1 MQKDIFYTE
10 LNKGLSELSLCL
22 RDEQKEQLFYYYH
35 MVVEKNK
42 VMNLTGITEEREFV
56 IKHIID
62 SLSIVK
68 CGKPVTDV
76 LLGVDK
82 DGRTG
87 SFRIIDIGTGAGMP
101 GVILKIAFPELSVVL
116 FDSLKKRLNFLD
128 EVIAELS
135 LRDITTLHGRAEDMG
150 QDKSYRESFDMAVS
164 RAVARLNVLSE
175 YSLPFVKRDGLFI
188 SYKSGEIEEELTE
201 AKNAIGMLGGRVEGD
216 IRFRLPDS
224 DMERSLI
231 YIRKIKSTPASYP
244 RKVGVPSKK
253 PIM

>member
-22 RDEQKEQLFYYYH
+22 SGEQKEQLYDYYQ

-42 VMNLTGITEEREFV
+42 VMNLTAITEEREFV

-68 CGKPVTDV
+68 LGAPVASYG
-76 LLGVDK
+76 L
-82 DGRTG
+82 
-87 SFRIIDIGTGAGMP
+87 IDIGTGAGMP
-101 GVILKIAFPELSVVL
+101 GVILKIAFPSLSVVL

-128 EVIAELS
+128 EVIEALS
-135 LRDITTLHGRAEDMG
+135 LKDIETLHGRAEDMG
-150 QDKSYRESFDMAVS
+150 QDKNYRESFDIAVS

-175 YSLPFVKRDGLFI
+175 YSLPFVKPGGAFI
-188 SYKSGEIEEELTE
+188 PYKSGDIAEELKK
-201 AKNAIGMLGGRVEGD
+201 AKNAIAMLGGHIERDV
-216 IRFRLPDS
+216 RFQLPDS
-224 DMERSLI
+224 DMERSLL
-231 YIRKIKSTPASYP
+231 YIRKEKSTPKAYP
-244 RKVGVPSKK
+244 RKAGIPSKK